1 MKPTYET
8 TVINQRKMQKIAFNL
23 TFNDLKII
31 YHRELIVHLQID
43 YTTILGPQIFY
54 LPFILQETEWQQFWP
69 LFLIWWLKKL
79 VKKYTRKHFS
89 SDKLCGAIQTF

>member
-8 TVINQRKMQKIAFNL
+8 TPVNQRKMQKIAFNL
-23 TFNDLKII
+23 TFNHLKII

-54 LPFILQETEWQQFWP
+54 LSFILHETEWQQF
-69 LFLIWWLKKL
+69 
-79 VKKYTRKHFS
+79 
-89 SDKLCGAIQTF
+89 

>member
-54 LPFILQETEWQQFWP
+54 LPFILQETEWQQF
-69 LFLIWWLKKL
+69 
-79 VKKYTRKHFS
+79 
-89 SDKLCGAIQTF
+89 